1 MKKSREMRNLE
12 VHELS
17 TNLAMKNN
25 INLKGGTEILTV
37 KSIIIKKLR
46 PLRESWKASI

>member
-1 MKKSREMRNLE
+1 MRNLE

-25 INLKGGTEILTV
+25 INLKGGTEVLTV
-37 KSIIIKKLR
+37 KNIIINKLR
-46 PLRESWKASI
+46 SLRESSKTSI